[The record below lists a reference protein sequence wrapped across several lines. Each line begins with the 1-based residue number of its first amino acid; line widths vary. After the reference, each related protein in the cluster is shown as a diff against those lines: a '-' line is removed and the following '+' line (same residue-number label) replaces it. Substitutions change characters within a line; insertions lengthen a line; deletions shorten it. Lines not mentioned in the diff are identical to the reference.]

1 MSGGWSLTRVFDV
14 VGSTIPERDMIVW
27 GDVRRTFGDALT
39 RADALAAHLRERGL
53 GLHRER
59 AELAPWECGQ
69 DRVAILMHNRPEHV
83 EAILGCW
90 RARAVPCNVNY
101 QYTAAEIAELLRML
115 GARGVVYERGL
126 APLLRDALAEL
137 DDESMVLVELDDGRA
152 DASSPPS
159 PSLSPPSPS
168 LPGAVD
174 FESIMAAGGHVEDRT
189 SPDDI
194 YIACTGGT
202 TGRPK
207 AVLWRQGDLFVAAIG
222 GTDDM
227 DDATLRKRAEAGA
240 GVWFPTSPLMHVA
253 AQWTVFLAASMGA
266 TVVLHDDRARFDAPT
281 ILATA
286 ARERANMMTIIGD
299 AYARPL
305 IAELDRNDY
314 DLSALAVLGTGG
326 TPTSGG
332 AKDAL
337 AARLPNV
344 TIRDGYGAS
353 EIGVMGSGDQ
363 SGRVAQTQHFQLSP
377 SARILTADRSRFLPP
392 DETEVGWIARTGHVP
407 LGYLDDEA
415 ATTATFPVVEGERV
429 AVAGDR
435 ARYTDDGHVVLLGRD
450 SLVVNTG
457 GEKVFVEEVED
468 VLKRHD
474 AVVDVL
480 VTARPSERFGQEV
493 VAVVQL
499 RAPDACSPAELR
511 AWCGEHLARY
521 KAPRAVVFVTEV
533 RRHPSGKADYRWAK
547 EQSAAAVDATG

>member
-1 MSGGWSLTRVFDV
+1 VSNEWSLTRVFDV
-14 VGSTIPERDMIVW
+14 VGSTIPDREMVVW

-39 RADALAAHLRERGL
+39 RADALAAYLRERGL
-53 GLHRER
+53 GIHRER
-59 AELAPWECGQ
+59 AELENWECGQ
-69 DRVAILMHNRPEHV
+69 DRVAVLMHNRPEHV
-83 EAILGCW
+83 ESILGCW
-90 RARAVPCNVNY
+90 RARAIPCNVNY
-101 QYTAAEIAELLRML
+101 QYTAGEIGELFRML
-115 GARGVVYERGL
+115 GTRGVVYERGL
-126 APLLRDALAEL
+126 APLLREALAEL
-137 DDESMVLVELDDGRA
+137 GDEIDVLIELDDGT
-152 DASSPPS
+152 DA
-159 PSLSPPSPS
+159 PSLE
-168 LPGAVD
+168 GAVD
-174 FESIMAAGGHVEDRT
+174 FEAVIAAGAHLDDES

-222 GTDDM
+222 GTDETDE
-227 DDATLRKRAEAGA
+227 ATIRARAEAGA

-266 TVVLHDDRARFDAPT
+266 TVVLHDDRKRFDAPT

-305 IAELDRNDY
+305 LEELRTNEY

-326 TPTSGG
+326 TPTSAG

-337 AARLPNV
+337 AEMLPGV

-363 SGRVAQTQHFQLSP
+363 AGRVAQTQRFQVIP
-377 SARILTADRSRFLPP
+377 SARILAEDRSRFLSP
-392 DETEVGWIARTGHVP
+392 DESEIGWIVRTGHVP
-407 LGYLDDEA
+407 LGYLNDQP

-435 ARYTDDGHVVLLGRD
+435 AQFTDDGQVVLLGRD

-480 VTARPSERFGQEV
+480 VTGRPDDRFGQAV

-499 RAPDACSPAELR
+499 TSPDAISPVELR

-521 KAPRAVVFVTEV
+521 KAPRAVVFVDEV

-547 EQSAAAVDATG
+547 EQAASAVDATG

>member
-1 MSGGWSLTRVFDV
+1 VSGEWSLTRVFDV
-14 VGSTIPERDMIVW
+14 VGSTIPEREMVVW
-27 GDVRRTFGDALT
+27 GEVRRTFGDALA
-39 RADALAAHLRERGL
+39 RAEALAAHLRQRGL

-59 AELAPWECGQ
+59 ADLQNWECGQ
-69 DRVAILMHNRPEHV
+69 DRIAVLMHNRPEHV
-83 EAILGCW
+83 ETILGCW

-101 QYTAAEIAELLRML
+101 QYTATEIAELFRML
-115 GARGVVYERGL
+115 GTRGVVYERGL
-126 APLLRDALAEL
+126 APLLRDAMVEL
-137 DDESMVLVELDDGRA
+137 GDGGVDVLVELDDGS
-152 DASSPPS
+152 DEASI
-159 PSLSPPSPS
+159 
-168 LPGAVD
+168 PGAVD
-174 FESIMAAGGHVEDRT
+174 FDTIVAAGGRVADDT

-194 YIACTGGT
+194 YVACTGGT

-207 AVLWRQGDLFVAAIG
+207 AVLWRQGDLFVAAMG

-227 DDATLRKRAEAGA
+227 DEATLRKRAEAGA

-266 TVVLHDDRARFDAPT
+266 AVVLHDDRRRFDAPT

-305 IAELDRNDY
+305 LEELRTNTY

-326 TPTSGG
+326 TPTSAG

-337 AARLPNV
+337 AEMLPGV

-363 SGRVAQTQHFQLSP
+363 AGRVAQTQRFQVIP
-377 SARILTADRSRFLPP
+377 SARILADDRTRFLSP
-392 DETEVGWIARTGHVP
+392 DETEVGWIVRTGHVP

-415 ATTATFPVVEGERV
+415 ATSATFPVVAGERL

-435 ARYTDDGHVVLLGRD
+435 AQFTDDGQVVLLGRD

-480 VTARPSERFGQEV
+480 VTGRPSERFGQEV

-499 RAPDACSPAELR
+499 ATPDAASPGDLR

-521 KAPRAVVFVTEV
+521 KAPRAIAFVDEV
-533 RRHPSGKADYRWAK
+533 RRHPSGKADYRWAR
-547 EQSAAAVDATG
+547 EQAADAADATG

>member
-1 MSGGWSLTRVFDV
+1 VSNWSLTGVFDV
-14 VGSTIPERDMIVW
+14 VGSTIPDREMVVW
-27 GDVRRTFGDALT
+27 GDVRRTFGDALA
-39 RADALAAHLRERGL
+39 RADALGAFLRERGL
-53 GLHRER
+53 GIRRER
-59 AELAPWECGQ
+59 AELENWECGQ
-69 DRVAILMHNRPEHV
+69 DRVAVLMHNRPEHV
-83 EAILGCW
+83 ETILACW

-101 QYTAAEIAELLRML
+101 QYTAAEIAELFRML
-115 GARGVVYERGL
+115 GTRGVVYERGL
-126 APLLRDALAEL
+126 APLLRAALAEL
-137 DDESMVLVELDDGRA
+137 DTEVDVLVELDDGSTE
-152 DASSPPS
+152 ASI
-159 PSLSPPSPS
+159 
-168 LPGAVD
+168 PGAVD
-174 FESIMAAGGHVEDRT
+174 FETVVAHGGHLDDES
-189 SPDDI
+189 SPVDI

-227 DDATLRKRAEAGA
+227 DEAKLRKRAEAGA

-266 TVVLHDDRARFDAPT
+266 TVVLHDDSRRFDAPT

-305 IAELDRNDY
+305 LEELRTNEY

-326 TPTSGG
+326 TPTSAG

-337 AARLPNV
+337 AEMLPGV

-363 SGRVAQTQHFQLSP
+363 AGRVAQTQRFQVVP
-377 SARILTADRSRFLPP
+377 SARILAEDRSRFLSPG
-392 DETEVGWIARTGHVP
+392 ETEVGWIVRTGHVP

-415 ATTATFPVVEGERV
+415 ATNATFPVVEGERV

-435 ARYTDDGHVVLLGRD
+435 AQFTDDGQVVLLGRD

-468 VLKRHD
+468 VLRRHD

-480 VTARPSERFGQEV
+480 VTGRPSERFGQEV
-493 VAVVQL
+493 VAIVQL
-499 RAPDACSPAELR
+499 TTPDAASPAELR
-511 AWCGEHLARY
+511 AWCGKHLARY
-521 KAPRAVVFVTEV
+521 KAPRAVAFVEEV

-547 EQSAAAVDATG
+547 EQATAAVEATGT

>member
-1 MSGGWSLTRVFDV
+1 VSTSEWSLTRVFDV
-14 VGSTIPERDMIVW
+14 VGSTIPDRDMIVW
-27 GDVRRTFGDALT
+27 GDVRRTFGDARAL
-39 RADALAAHLRERGL
+39 ADALAAHLRSQGL
-53 GLHRER
+53 GLHTER
-59 AELAPWECGQ
+59 ADLAPWECGQ
-69 DRVAILMHNRPEHV
+69 DRVAVLMHNRPEHV

-101 QYTAAEIAELLRML
+101 QYTPAEIAELFRML
-115 GARGVVYERGL
+115 GTRGVVYERGL
-126 APLLRDALAEL
+126 APLLHDALAEL
-137 DDESMVLVELDDGRA
+137 DDLDVLVEVDDGS
-152 DASSPPS
+152 DV
-159 PSLSPPSPS
+159 PS
-168 LPGAVD
+168 LPGAVGY
-174 FESIMAAGGHVEDRT
+174 ETIVAAGGHVDDDT

-194 YIACTGGT
+194 YVACTGGT

-222 GTDDM
+222 GSDDTDE
-227 DDATLRKRAEAGA
+227 ATLRARAEAGA

-305 IAELDRNDY
+305 IEELRRTPY

-326 TPTSGG
+326 TPTSGA
-332 AKDAL
+332 AKDEL
-337 AARLPNV
+337 AELLPNV

-363 SGRVAQTQHFQLSP
+363 SGRVAQTQHFQLAP
-377 SARILTADRSRFLPP
+377 SARILAADKTRFLEPT
-392 DETEVGWIARTGHVP
+392 ETEVGWIARTGHVP
-407 LGYLDDEA
+407 LGYLGDAA
-415 ATTATFPVVEGERV
+415 ATSATFPVIDGVRV
-429 AVAGDR
+429 SVPGDR
-435 ARYTDDGHVVLLGRD
+435 AQYTADGDVVLLGRD

-474 AVVDVL
+474 HVVDVL
-480 VTARPSERFGQEV
+480 VTGRPHERFGQEV

-499 RAPDACSPAELR
+499 TSPDASSPVELR
-511 AWCGEHLARY
+511 AWCTQHLARY
-521 KAPRAVVFVTEV
+521 KAPRAFVVVVEV

-547 EQSAAAVDATG
+547 EQAAAAVDAVGG

>member
-1 MSGGWSLTRVFDV
+1 VSNERSLTRVFDV
-14 VGSTIPERDMIVW
+14 VGSEIPERDMIVW
-27 GDVRRTFGDALT
+27 GDVHRTYGEALR
-39 RADALAAHLRERGL
+39 RADALASHLHAKGL

-59 AELAPWECGQ
+59 ADLERWESGQ
-69 DRVAILMHNRPEHV
+69 DRVAVLMHNRPEHV
-83 EAILGCW
+83 ETILGCW

-101 QYTAAEIAELLRML
+101 QYTAAEIAELFGML

-126 APLLRDALAEL
+126 APLLQDALDGL
-137 DDESMVLVELDDGRA
+137 DVLVDVDDGSGGA
-152 DASSPPS
+152 
-159 PSLSPPSPS
+159 S
-168 LPGAVD
+168 LPGAVAL
-174 FESIMAAGGHVEDRT
+174 ESIVAAGGHVDDET

-207 AVLWRQGDLFVAAIG
+207 AVLWRQGDLFVAGIG
-222 GTDDM
+222 GSDDL
-227 DDATLRKRAEAGA
+227 DEVTLRTRAQRGA

-253 AQWTVFLAASMGA
+253 AQWTVFLAAGMGA
-266 TVVLHDDRARFDAPT
+266 TVVLHDDRTRFDAPT

-305 IAELDRNDY
+305 LEELRTNEY

-326 TPTSGG
+326 TPTSAG

-337 AARLPNV
+337 AEVLPGV

-363 SGRVAQTQHFQLSP
+363 AGRVAQTQRFQVIP
-377 SARILTADRSRFLPP
+377 SARILAADRSRFLSP
-392 DETEVGWIARTGHVP
+392 DETEVGWIVRTGHVP

-415 ATTATFPVVEGERV
+415 ATNATFPVVEGERV

-435 ARYTDDGHVVLLGRD
+435 AQFTDDGQVVLLGRD

-480 VTARPSERFGQEV
+480 VTGRPSERFGQEV
-493 VAVVQL
+493 VAIVQL
-499 RAPDACSPAELR
+499 AKPEAASPAELR

-521 KAPRAVVFVTEV
+521 KAPRAVAFVDEV

-547 EQSAAAVDATG
+547 EQAAAAADATTTA

>member
-1 MSGGWSLTRVFDV
+1 MTTEWSLTGVFDV
-14 VGSTIPERDMIVW
+14 VGSTIPDREMIVW

-39 RADALAAHLRERGL
+39 RADALAAHLRAQGL
-53 GLHRER
+53 GQHRER
-59 AELAPWECGQ
+59 SELANWECGQ
-69 DRVAILMHNRPEHV
+69 DRVAVLMHNRPEHV
-83 EAILGCW
+83 ETILGCW
-90 RARAVPCNVNY
+90 RARTIPCNVNY
-101 QYTAAEIAELLRML
+101 QYTAAEIAELFRML
-115 GARGVVYERGL
+115 GTRGVVYERGL
-126 APLLRDALAEL
+126 APLLREALQEL
-137 DDESMVLVELDDGRA
+137 DAIDVLVELDDGSA
-152 DASSPPS
+152 EVSIAGS
-159 PSLSPPSPS
+159 
-168 LPGAVD
+168 VD
-174 FESIMAAGGHVEDRT
+174 LGTIVAMGGHVEDET

-222 GTDDM
+222 GTDETDE
-227 DDATLRKRAEAGA
+227 AALRARAEGGA

-266 TVVLHDDRARFDAPT
+266 TVVLHDDRKRFDAPT
-281 ILATA
+281 ILGTA

-305 IAELDRNDY
+305 LEELRSKEY

-326 TPTSGG
+326 TPTSAG

-337 AARLPNV
+337 AEMLPGV

-363 SGRVAQTQHFQLSP
+363 AGRVAQTQRFQVIP
-377 SARILTADRSRFLPP
+377 SARILADDRSRFLSP
-392 DETEVGWIARTGHVP
+392 DDTEVGWIVRTGHVP

-415 ATTATFPVVEGERV
+415 ATNATFPVVEGERL

-435 ARYTDDGHVVLLGRD
+435 AQFADEGQVVLLGRD

-468 VLKRHD
+468 VLKRHH
-474 AVVDVL
+474 AVADVL
-480 VTARPSERFGQEV
+480 VTGRPDDRFGQAV

-499 RAPDACSPAELR
+499 TSPEAASPGELR

-521 KAPRAVVFVTEV
+521 KAPRAIVFVDEV

-547 EQSAAAVDATG
+547 EQAATAVDATG

>member
-1 MSGGWSLTRVFDV
+1 VSDWSLTGVFDV
-14 VGSTIPERDMIVW
+14 VGSTIPDREMVVW
-27 GDVRRTFGDALT
+27 GDVRRTFGDALA
-39 RADALAAHLRERGL
+39 RADALGAFLRERGL
-53 GLHRER
+53 GIRRER
-59 AELAPWECGQ
+59 AELENWECGQ
-69 DRVAILMHNRPEHV
+69 DRVAVLMHNRPEHV
-83 EAILGCW
+83 ETILACW

-101 QYTAAEIAELLRML
+101 QYTAAEIAELFRML
-115 GARGVVYERGL
+115 GTRGVVYERGL
-126 APLLRDALAEL
+126 APLLRAALAEL
-137 DDESMVLVELDDGRA
+137 DTEVDVLVELDDGSTE
-152 DASSPPS
+152 ASI
-159 PSLSPPSPS
+159 
-168 LPGAVD
+168 PGAVD
-174 FESIMAAGGHVEDRT
+174 FETVVAHGGHLDDES

-227 DDATLRKRAEAGA
+227 DEAKLRKRAEAGA

-266 TVVLHDDRARFDAPT
+266 TVVLHDDSRRFDAPT

-305 IAELDRNDY
+305 LEELRTNEY

-326 TPTSGG
+326 TPTSAG

-337 AARLPNV
+337 AEMLPGV

-363 SGRVAQTQHFQLSP
+363 AGRVAQTQRFQVVP
-377 SARILTADRSRFLPP
+377 SARILAEDRSRFLSPG
-392 DETEVGWIARTGHVP
+392 ETEVGWIVRTGHVP

-415 ATTATFPVVEGERV
+415 ATNATFPVVEGERV

-435 ARYTDDGHVVLLGRD
+435 AQFTDDGQVVLLGRD

-468 VLKRHD
+468 VLRRHD

-480 VTARPSERFGQEV
+480 VTGRPSERFGQEV
-493 VAVVQL
+493 VAIVQL
-499 RAPDACSPAELR
+499 TTPDAASPAELR
-511 AWCGEHLARY
+511 AWCAEHLARY
-521 KAPRAVVFVTEV
+521 KAPRAVAFVEEV

-547 EQSAAAVDATG
+547 EQATAAVEATGT

>member
-1 MSGGWSLTRVFDV
+1 VTNTEWSLTRVFDV
-14 VGSTIPERDMIVW
+14 VGSTIPDRDMVVW
-27 GDVRRTFGDALT
+27 GDARRTFGDVLT
-39 RADALAAHLRERGL
+39 RADALAAHLRAQGL
-53 GLHRER
+53 GLHKER

-69 DRVAILMHNRPEHV
+69 DRVAVLMHNRPEHV
-83 EAILGCW
+83 ETILACW

-101 QYTAAEIAELLRML
+101 QYTASEIAELFRML
-115 GARGVVYERGL
+115 GTRGVVYERGL
-126 APLLRDALAEL
+126 APLLRDALADIDDL
-137 DDESMVLVELDDGRA
+137 DVLVELDDGS
-152 DASSPPS
+152 DASS
-159 PSLSPPSPS
+159 LA
-168 LPGAVD
+168 GAVD
-174 FESIMAAGGHVEDRT
+174 FEAIVAAGGHVEDDT
-189 SPDDI
+189 SPDDV
-194 YIACTGGT
+194 YVACTGGT

-222 GTDDM
+222 GSDDTDEAM
-227 DDATLRKRAEAGA
+227 LRARAQAGA

-266 TVVLHDDRARFDAPT
+266 TVVLHDDRTRFDAPT
-281 ILATA
+281 ILETA

-305 IAELDRNDY
+305 IEELRRTPY

-326 TPTSGG
+326 TPTSAA
-332 AKDAL
+332 AKDEL
-337 AARLPNV
+337 AELLPNV

-363 SGRVAQTQHFQLSP
+363 SGRVAQTQHFQLAP
-377 SARILTADRSRFLPP
+377 SARILAADKTRFLEPT
-392 DETEVGWIARTGHVP
+392 ETEIGWIARTGHVP

-415 ATTATFPVVEGERV
+415 ATNATFPVVAGERV

-435 ARYTDDGHVVLLGRD
+435 AQFTDDGQVVLLGRD

-480 VTARPSERFGQEV
+480 VTGRPSDRFGQEV

-499 RAPDACSPAELR
+499 SAPDACSPGDLR

-521 KAPRAVVFVTEV
+521 KAPRAVTFVDVV
-533 RRHPSGKADYRWAK
+533 RRHPSGKADYQWAK
-547 EQSAAAVDATG
+547 ERAADAVDAAG

>member
-1 MSGGWSLTRVFDV
+1 
-14 VGSTIPERDMIVW
+14 
-27 GDVRRTFGDALT
+27 
-39 RADALAAHLRERGL
+39 
-53 GLHRER
+53 
-59 AELAPWECGQ
+59 
-69 DRVAILMHNRPEHV
+69 
-83 EAILGCW
+83 
-90 RARAVPCNVNY
+90 
-101 QYTAAEIAELLRML
+101 
-115 GARGVVYERGL
+115 
-126 APLLRDALAEL
+126 
-137 DDESMVLVELDDGRA
+137 
-152 DASSPPS
+152 
-159 PSLSPPSPS
+159 
-168 LPGAVD
+168 
-174 FESIMAAGGHVEDRT
+174 
-189 SPDDI
+189 
-194 YIACTGGT
+194 
-202 TGRPK
+202 
-207 AVLWRQGDLFVAAIG
+207 VLWRQGDLFVAAIG

-227 DDATLRKRAEAGA
+227 DEATLRKRAEVGA

-266 TVVLHDDRARFDAPT
+266 TVVLHDDSRRFDAPT

-286 ARERANMMTIIGD
+286 AREHANMMTIIGD

-305 IAELDRNDY
+305 LEELRTNEY

-326 TPTSGG
+326 TPTSAG

-337 AARLPNV
+337 AEMLPGV

-363 SGRVAQTQHFQLSP
+363 AGRVAQTQRFQVVP
-377 SARILTADRSRFLPP
+377 SARILAEDRSRFLSPG
-392 DETEVGWIARTGHVP
+392 ETEVGWIVRTGHVP

-415 ATTATFPVVEGERV
+415 ATNATFPVVEGERV

-435 ARYTDDGHVVLLGRD
+435 AQFTDDGQVVLLGRD

-480 VTARPSERFGQEV
+480 VTGRPSERFGQEV
-493 VAVVQL
+493 VAIVQL
-499 RAPDACSPAELR
+499 TTPDAASPAELR

-521 KAPRAVVFVTEV
+521 KAPRAVAFVEEV

-547 EQSAAAVDATG
+547 EQATAAVEATGT

>member
-1 MSGGWSLTRVFDV
+1 MAREWSLTRVFDV
-14 VGSTIPERDMIVW
+14 VGRAIPDREMIVW
-27 GDVRRTFGDALT
+27 GDVRRTYGDALM
-39 RADALAAHLRERGL
+39 RADALAAHLRSQGL
-53 GLHRER
+53 GAHRSR

-69 DRVAILMHNRPEHV
+69 DRVAVLMHNRPEHV
-83 EAILGCW
+83 ETILACW
-90 RARAVPCNVNY
+90 RARVVPCNVNY
-101 QYTAAEIAELLRML
+101 QYTAAEIAELFRML
-115 GARGVVYERGL
+115 GTRGVVYERGL
-126 APLLRDALAEL
+126 APLLREALDALGGSGGV
-137 DDESMVLVELDDGRA
+137 DVLVELDDGS
-152 DASSPPS
+152 DA
-159 PSLSPPSPS
+159 PS
-168 LPGAVD
+168 LPGAAD
-174 FESIMAAGGHVEDRT
+174 FDTIIGTGGHVDDDT
-189 SPDDI
+189 SPDDV

-222 GTDDM
+222 GTDDT
-227 DDATLRKRAEAGA
+227 DEATLRTRAEAGA

-253 AQWTVFLAASMGA
+253 AQWTVFLAAGMGA
-266 TVVLHDDRARFDAPT
+266 TVVLHDDRTRFHAPT

-305 IAELDRNDY
+305 IEELRRTPY

-326 TPTSGG
+326 TPTSAG

-337 AARLPNV
+337 AELLPNV

-353 EIGVMGSGDQ
+353 EIGVLGSGDQ
-363 SGRVAQTQHFQLSP
+363 RGRVAQVQHFELAP
-377 SARILTADRSRFLPP
+377 SARIVAADRSRFLEPH
-392 DETEVGWIARTGHVP
+392 ETEVGWVARTGHVP

-415 ATTATFPVVEGERV
+415 ATQATFPVVDGVRV
-429 AVAGDR
+429 ALAGDR
-435 ARYTDDGHVVLLGRD
+435 AQYTPDGQVVLLGRD

-468 VLKRHD
+468 ALKRHD
-474 AVVDVL
+474 AVVDAL
-480 VTARPSERFGQEV
+480 VTGRPDERFGQAV

-499 RAPDACSPAELR
+499 TNPDAATPAELR

-521 KAPRAVVFVTEV
+521 KAPRAVVFVDEV

-547 EQSAAAVDATG
+547 ERAAEAVDAVGN

>member
-1 MSGGWSLTRVFDV
+1 VSDWSLTGVFDV
-14 VGSTIPERDMIVW
+14 VGSTIPDREMVVW
-27 GDVRRTFGDALT
+27 GDVRRTFGDVLA
-39 RADALAAHLRERGL
+39 RADALGAFLRERGL
-53 GLHRER
+53 GIRRER
-59 AELAPWECGQ
+59 AELENWECGQ
-69 DRVAILMHNRPEHV
+69 DRVAVLMHNRPEHV
-83 EAILGCW
+83 ETILACW

-101 QYTAAEIAELLRML
+101 QYTAAEIAELFRML
-115 GARGVVYERGL
+115 GTRGVVYERGL

-137 DDESMVLVELDDGRA
+137 DTEVDVLVELDDHSNE
-152 DASSPPS
+152 ASI
-159 PSLSPPSPS
+159 
-168 LPGAVD
+168 PGAVD
-174 FESIMAAGGHVEDRT
+174 FETVVAHGGHLDDET

-227 DDATLRKRAEAGA
+227 DEAKLRKRAEAGA

-266 TVVLHDDRARFDAPT
+266 TVVLHDDSRRFDAPT

-305 IAELDRNDY
+305 LEELRTNEY

-326 TPTSGG
+326 TPTSAG

-337 AARLPNV
+337 AEMLPGV

-363 SGRVAQTQHFQLSP
+363 AGRVAQTQRFQVVP
-377 SARILTADRSRFLPP
+377 SARILAEDRSRFLSPG
-392 DETEVGWIARTGHVP
+392 EAEVGWIVRTGHVP

-415 ATTATFPVVEGERV
+415 ATHATFPVVEGERV

-435 ARYTDDGHVVLLGRD
+435 AQFTDDGQVVLLGRD

-480 VTARPSERFGQEV
+480 VTGRPSERFGQEV
-493 VAVVQL
+493 VAIVQL
-499 RAPDACSPAELR
+499 TKPDAASPAELR

-521 KAPRAVVFVTEV
+521 KAPRAVAFVEEV

-547 EQSAAAVDATG
+547 EQATAGVDATG